1 MKPLPFQSMIW
12 KAGRG
17 VSLSTKANGNNKA
30 ITRSVGGKRE
40 VIETELASGFSPDYD
55 QTLTLS
61 LASLINVMLLLGIDI
76 STTGAKALL
85 IDEVGKVVS
94 SATTPL
100 TLSTPRPLWSEQ
112 NPLDWWAGIQK
123 SIRQAL
129 SEAGTAGPD
138 IAAIGMTGQMHGL
151 VLLDENGQV
160 LRPAILWNDQ
170 RTGDQCDE
178 IRARIGKD
186 RLIQITGNDAL
197 TGFTAP
203 KILWVQE
210 NEPEVWAKARHI
222 LLPKDYIRYKLT
234 GEFAVDRAGGSG
246 TILFDLKT
254 RTWSDEVVNALNIPP
269 SMLPPTYEGP
279 EVTGKISAE
288 AAAET
293 GLALGT
299 PVVGG
304 GGDQAAQAVGVG
316 AVKPG
321 IIALTL
327 GTSGVVFAATE
338 SALVEPQGR
347 LHAFCHA
354 VPGSWHFM
362 GVMLSAAGS
371 LQWYRDTLAPELSFD
386 DLIAEAGQ
394 VSPGSEGLLFLP
406 YLTGERTP
414 HPDPLARGA
423 WVGLTVR
430 HTRAHMTRSVL
441 EGVAFGIKDSFSL
454 IQASGLGGIEQVR
467 ISGGGAKS
475 GLWRQIMAE
484 VLGAE
489 LVTVN
494 TTEGAAF
501 GAALLAGVGA
511 GIFDSVPA
519 ACEAMIQI
527 TGQTF
532 PEVANIRVYED
543 YYARYRALYP
553 ALSAEFKAIAEV
565 VEA

>member
-1 MKPLPFQSMIW
+1 MI
-12 KAGRG
+12 
-17 VSLSTKANGNNKA
+17 
-30 ITRSVGGKRE
+30 
-40 VIETELASGFSPDYD
+40 
-55 QTLTLS
+55 
-61 LASLINVMLLLGIDI
+61 LLGIDV

-85 IDEVGKVVS
+85 IDEQGRVIR

-100 TLSTPRPLWSEQ
+100 TLSTPQPLWSEQ
-112 NPLDWWAGIQK
+112 DPADWWKEIK
-123 SIRQAL
+123 VSIRQAL
-129 SEAGTAGPD
+129 ESAGVTGAD
-138 IAAIGMTGQMHGL
+138 ITAIGLTGQMHGL
-151 VLLDENGQV
+151 VLLDEHGQI

-170 RTGDQCDE
+170 RTGSQCDE
-178 IRARIGKD
+178 IRERVGRE

-210 NEPEVWAKARHI
+210 NEPEVWAKVRHI
-222 LLPKDYIRYKLT
+222 LLPKDYIRYRLS
-234 GEFAVDRAGGSG
+234 GEFAVDKAGGAG
-246 TILFDLKT
+246 TILFDLSK
-254 RTWSDEVVNALNIPP
+254 RTWSDEMITALEIP
-269 SMLPPTYEGP
+269 SQYLPPTFEGSDIT
-279 EVTGKISAE
+279 VRISDKG
-288 AAAET
+288 AAET
-293 GLALGT
+293 GLAPGT

-327 GTSGVVFAATE
+327 GTSGVVFATTE
-338 SALVEPQGR
+338 APFVEPEGR

-354 VPGSWHFM
+354 VPNRWHFM

-371 LQWYRDTLAPELSFD
+371 LQWYRDTLAPKESFD
-386 DLIAEAGQ
+386 DLIDAAADT
-394 VSPGSEGLLFLP
+394 PLGSEGLFFLP

-414 HPDPLARGA
+414 YPDPLARGA
-423 WVGLTVR
+423 WIGLTVR
-430 HTRAHMTRSVL
+430 HYRGHMTRSVL

-454 IQASGLGGIEQVR
+454 IQSSGLSHIDQVR

-475 GLWRQIMAE
+475 AHWRQIMAD

-511 GIFDSVPA
+511 GIYESVPA
-519 ACEAMIQI
+519 ACEATIKI
-527 TGQTF
+527 TGRTVND
-532 PEVANIRVYED
+532 PARTSSYEP
-543 YYARYRALYP
+543 YYQQYRALYP
-553 ALSAEFKAIAEV
+553 ALAAEFAAISELI
-565 VEA
+565 